1 MIELSKIRIDGGT
14 QARVELNQDAVADYA
29 EAYKSGVAMP
39 AVTVFYDGSTYWLAD
54 GFHRFFGAKQAGL
67 LSIIEDVIPG
77 TQREAVLFSLTAN
90 SKHGL
95 RRTNADKRKAVET
108 LLADAEWAKW
118 SDEQI
123 AQKCGVGRV
132 YVISVRKDCILL
144 SDDKIERE
152 PVKRIVKRNG
162 KTFEMDVSGIG
173 KSVTKQRPL
182 TKKEIELC
190 SMVMGEC
197 VYLLASDDRVK
208 VGWTRHG
215 ARGRIETLLAATP
228 TATVMAV
235 AIGGNSDERKV
246 HKILECDR
254 DSGEWFICSTETA
267 IAAMEEAG
275 LSPHTHSNIGKSQP
289 AQEPEYN
296 PEDDALAEAHETV
309 VSLSNENDAL
319 KDRIAAGAIVG
330 TEEEKT
336 LAFETIESLRAEVKR
351 LEISIAA
358 VTASRDRYM
367 NENAEMKR
375 QLAAQR
381 RQIDKAMAS

>member
-1 MIELSKIRIDGGT
+1 MIALSKIRIDGGT
-14 QARVELNQDAVADYA
+14 QARVELNQETVAEYA
-29 EAYKSGVAMP
+29 EAYRSDAAMP
-39 AVTVFYDGSTYWLAD
+39 PVVLFYDGTAYWLAD
-54 GFHRFFGAKQAGL
+54 GFHRYFGAKQAGL
-67 LSIIEDVIPG
+67 AEIWEEITPG
-77 TQREAVLFSLTAN
+77 TQRDAVLYSLGAN
-90 SKHGL
+90 ANHGL
-95 RRTNADKRKAVET
+95 RRSNADKRKAVET

-173 KSVTKQRPL
+173 KSVAKQRPL

-235 AIGGNSDERKV
+235 AVGDNSDERKV

-296 PEDDALAEAHETV
+296 PDDYALAEAQETV
-309 VSLSNENDAL
+309 CVLAAENDAL
-319 KDRIAAGAIVG
+319 KDRLAVAAMPG
-330 TEEEKT
+330 TEAETSAVLDTIKALRKEVSNLEVEL
-336 LAFETIESLRAEVKR
+336 LAVK
-351 LEISIAA
+351 
-358 VTASRDRYM
+358 ASRDRYQD
-367 NENAEMKR
+367 ENAELKR
-375 QLAAQR
+375 QCASQRKQLA
-381 RQIDKAMAS
+381 KGAS